1 MNLSEQSRAISESQQ
16 QVAREAIL
24 WLSWLRARLDSLG
37 VAWADRRKRAREIRE
52 LYRFNERELWDL
64 GLRRSD
70 LPAIANGTYR
80 RE

>member
-37 VAWADRRKRAREIRE
+37 AAWADRRKRAREIRE

>member
-37 VAWADRRKRAREIRE
+37 AAWADRRKRAREIRE

-70 LPAIANGTYR
+70 QAAIANGTYR